1 MNQKQ
6 EWTKEDE
13 KSLTEG
19 LARME
24 RKEREGVYDFAN
36 QPIPE
41 WATKEEAEIIRTNNL
56 LAQEYIDSLP
66 EELDE
71 PSTLVEQAETKASWT
86 ML

>member
-1 MNQKQ
+1 
-6 EWTKEDE
+6 EKEE
-13 KSLTEG
+13 K
-19 LARME
+19 
-24 RKEREGVYDFAN
+24 EGVYDFAN

-66 EELDE
+66 EELNE
-71 PSTLVEQAETKASWT
+71 PNSTRTLAEQTETKASWT